1 MIVQNQPLGTS
12 MKEGLHT
19 FWHLLRKTNK
29 QKLVGNL
36 LLLIAPILLTLGES
50 LAISKMNQ
58 NYYGIFT
65 TNDRTKT
72 SFAKLTENLIQIDN
86 SKYDSKDTAENS
98 GIWVSKKTFAEAQ
111 KVSPTFAKY
120 RKGIDWMLNE
130 SIWPDS
136 WPVKM
141 VSCRGICLSG
151 AYERCFSM
159 KDYIKMV
166 VTMKRSLKRSIKS
179 FQKVLSLGR

>member
-1 MIVQNQPLGTS
+1 MLAFPFFWYLREDSIWLLPLYIVATICTFFGMIVQNQPLGTS

-72 SFAKLTENLIQIDN
+72 SFAKLTE
-86 SKYDSKDTAENS
+86 KFDSD
-98 GIWVSKKTFAEAQ
+98 
-111 KVSPTFAKY
+111 
-120 RKGIDWMLNE
+120 
-130 SIWPDS
+130 
-136 WPVKM
+136 
-141 VSCRGICLSG
+141 
-151 AYERCFSM
+151 
-159 KDYIKMV
+159 
-166 VTMKRSLKRSIKS
+166 
-179 FQKVLSLGR
+179 